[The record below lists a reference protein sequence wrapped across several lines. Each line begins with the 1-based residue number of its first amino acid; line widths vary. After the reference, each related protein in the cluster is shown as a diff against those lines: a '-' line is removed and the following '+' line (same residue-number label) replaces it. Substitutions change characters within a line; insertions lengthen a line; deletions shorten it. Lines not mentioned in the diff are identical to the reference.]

1 MDHPGAYRPGT
12 WSVNPGRPDFM
23 RSSIGIHSKSS
34 EKKVK
39 HMLVMLDMDELCH
52 TNGKLNTN
60 EHRIHMTS
68 LDLS

>member
-1 MDHPGAYRPGT
+1 
-12 WSVNPGRPDFM
+12 
-23 RSSIGIHSKSS
+23 
-34 EKKVK
+34 
-39 HMLVMLDMDELCH
+39 MLVMLDMDELCH